1 MYTRFYFVWVIL
13 LSPILMFAQAGKPDL
28 GFNENFLET
37 GTGAD
42 YPVYEMKALP
52 GGELLIG
59 GAFTQ
64 YNGVDRRGLAW
75 LNQDGSLNQ
84 DFLAGQQGPDHNVLA
99 IAVQPDGKVLIGG
112 VFEHFNGVP
121 VNRIARL
128 HPDGSLD
135 ETFDTGEGVTG
146 GNLYDI
152 VLQPDGKILIGGW
165 FTEFNG
171 VSRNGIARLH
181 PDGSLDETFDPG
193 SGVGSESTALVWS
206 LNLLDNGQVLI
217 TGNFA
222 EYNGLAANNLARL
235 HPDGAMDETFA
246 SLPGTNGWVFPAL
259 VQPDGKIMIAGDFT
273 EFQGT
278 ARNRI
283 ARLHADGSLDASF
296 DPGQGFD
303 DGVYSLG
310 LLSDGKVFASGVFT
324 SFDGSAAGRIVRLNA
339 DGSVDPSFNA
349 GAGANERVSKTAI
362 LEDGRIIVAGTF
374 TRFDGEERSRIA
386 RLEADGALDLTFNP
400 PGGPDATVRAL
411 ALLSDNKIMIGG
423 EFTAYQ
429 GAPASR
435 IARLHADG
443 SLDVSFDPAAGANGN
458 VHDLVVQSDG
468 KVVIAGTFTSYNGV
482 SRNRIARLN
491 PDGSLDGSFNPGS
504 GFNGGV
510 FALALQPDGKIL
522 AGGSFSSFNG
532 TARENFVRLNANGSL
547 DNDFGS
553 RRGARGSVHAIALR
567 DDGYI
572 YIGGNFTHY
581 SNQQRRFIARV
592 QPDGRIDNDFKPS
605 SGFEGGGVRAL
616 LLQSD
621 GKVIAAGSF
630 SSYEGVPRTR
640 IARINDDASLDMGFD
655 PGMDTSW
662 WPLVLADAGGGK
674 ILVGGNVTDA
684 GGNPAE
690 RLVRLN
696 ANGNLDSGFN
706 VGAGADATILAIAM
720 QPNGDFIIGGDFKSY
735 DNVSRVRIARIFG
748 GSEPDNDPPLPDV
761 DPLPD
766 VLAECSVGFG
776 DLVIPTATDEVD
788 GTIYGKTDESI
799 FPITQQGSHTITWTY
814 TDSSG
819 NSASQDQLIVIHDDV
834 PPVVLTRDITVEL
847 DAGGEAVITAAMVDD
862 GTYDNCGIA
871 SLELDKT
878 VFTADDLGENIV
890 TLTATDVNGNQASA
904 TAVVTVTEVAPK
916 LYVSV
921 AYTGSTFVQAQAHN
935 AQTVDVS
942 LSADLW
948 VSSVNVPGDGR
959 TMTLV
964 FELYDVADPDNSLV
978 EVVGPVE
985 VVHWNISGGSA
996 STQVVV
1002 AHTLSISDADART
1015 YEVVAVAGGDYA
1027 GSSVRGEIMLTVFKP
1042 LRLHVAAGGKT
1053 MVYPTYMNGMLY
1065 PGEDFSNVAFG
1076 AFVRFNNNG
1085 NNPRG
1090 HAAVSWQQMDR
1101 KLVLRPAQWKAL
1113 QSMSAIRETKWPC

>member
-1 MYTRFYFVWVIL
+1 
-13 LSPILMFAQAGKPDL
+13 
-28 GFNENFLET
+28 
-37 GTGAD
+37 
-42 YPVYEMKALP
+42 
-52 GGELLIG
+52 
-59 GAFTQ
+59 
-64 YNGVDRRGLAW
+64 
-75 LNQDGSLNQ
+75 
-84 DFLAGQQGPDHNVLA
+84 
-99 IAVQPDGKVLIGG
+99 
-112 VFEHFNGVP
+112 
-121 VNRIARL
+121 
-128 HPDGSLD
+128 
-135 ETFDTGEGVTG
+135 
-146 GNLYDI
+146 
-152 VLQPDGKILIGGW
+152 
-165 FTEFNG
+165 
-171 VSRNGIARLH
+171 
-181 PDGSLDETFDPG
+181 
-193 SGVGSESTALVWS
+193 
-206 LNLLDNGQVLI
+206 
-217 TGNFA
+217 
-222 EYNGLAANNLARL
+222 
-235 HPDGAMDETFA
+235 
-246 SLPGTNGWVFPAL
+246 
-259 VQPDGKIMIAGDFT
+259 
-273 EFQGT
+273 
-278 ARNRI
+278 
-283 ARLHADGSLDASF
+283 
-296 DPGQGFD
+296 
-303 DGVYSLG
+303 
-310 LLSDGKVFASGVFT
+310 
-324 SFDGSAAGRIVRLNA
+324 
-339 DGSVDPSFNA
+339 
-349 GAGANERVSKTAI
+349 
-362 LEDGRIIVAGTF
+362 
-374 TRFDGEERSRIA
+374 
-386 RLEADGALDLTFNP
+386 
-400 PGGPDATVRAL
+400 
-411 ALLSDNKIMIGG
+411 
-423 EFTAYQ
+423 
-429 GAPASR
+429 
-435 IARLHADG
+435 
-443 SLDVSFDPAAGANGN
+443 
-458 VHDLVVQSDG
+458 
-468 KVVIAGTFTSYNGV
+468 
-482 SRNRIARLN
+482 
-491 PDGSLDGSFNPGS
+491 
-504 GFNGGV
+504 
-510 FALALQPDGKIL
+510 
-522 AGGSFSSFNG
+522 
-532 TARENFVRLNANGSL
+532 
-547 DNDFGS
+547 
-553 RRGARGSVHAIALR
+553 
-567 DDGYI
+567 
-572 YIGGNFTHY
+572 
-581 SNQQRRFIARV
+581 
-592 QPDGRIDNDFKPS
+592 
-605 SGFEGGGVRAL
+605 
-616 LLQSD
+616 
-621 GKVIAAGSF
+621 
-630 SSYEGVPRTR
+630 
-640 IARINDDASLDMGFD
+640 MGFD

-1101 KLVLRPAQWKAL
+1101 KLVAQAGIVESLAVDVSDPGNKVALLKASGPLVELLPDGSKQTVISNVMVEMRMRHTSSMYDPHYIALSVWEGAQLVFSSYWDGTETQEQSFQIGGVSIESNRSFGSTKDSGNTSLEVTESSSDNAASAGVRP
-1113 QSMSAIRETKWPC
+1113 SVTNPDSGVSAVNDPLINQDPSVSAYPNPFREQINFRFMPENDGGARIELFDISGARIAVVFDEYVSEGQVYEVVYRPQIHNTSVVFYRIIIGNRVSNGKLIYKE